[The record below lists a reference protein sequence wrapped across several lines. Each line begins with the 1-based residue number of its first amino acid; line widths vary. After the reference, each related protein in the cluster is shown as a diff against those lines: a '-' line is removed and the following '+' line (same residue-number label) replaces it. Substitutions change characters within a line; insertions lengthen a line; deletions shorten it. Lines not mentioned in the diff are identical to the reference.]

1 MTPQK
6 VIIDTDPGV
15 DDTMAIFF
23 ALRSPELDV
32 IGLTTIFGNVRT
44 DLATTNA
51 LRLLE
56 IAGRTDIPV
65 AKGADDPLAG
75 PFKGPVPFVH
85 GDDGQGNVA
94 LLAPQT
100 QAIEQTA
107 AAFIIEQIMAAPGEV
122 TLVPLGPLTN
132 IALAVRLEP
141 RIAQNVKEVVL
152 MGGNALCP
160 GNATP
165 AAEANIHND
174 PEAADVVF
182 GAGWPVT
189 MVGLDVTHKVNLT
202 PEHIARYEASAD
214 PLARHIARILPH
226 YRAYFE
232 KVNPAMRGIYVHD
245 SSAVAYVIDPA
256 LFETKQWPLR
266 VETQGFSR
274 GKTWPAIGT
283 GDEYLPAAWRNRPPV
298 NVCVGVDAARLMALE
313 TKRLTQPA

>member
-1 MTPQK
+1 MAQK
-6 VIIDTDPGV
+6 MIIDTDPGV
-15 DDTMAIFF
+15 DDAMAIFF

-32 IGLTTIFGNVRT
+32 IGLTTVFGNVHT

-85 GDDGQGNVA
+85 GDDGQGNA
-94 LLAPQT
+94 NLPAPRSRPIDQP
-100 QAIEQTA
+100 A
-107 AAFIIEQIMAAPGEV
+107 AAFIVEQIMAAPGEI
-122 TLVPLGPLTN
+122 TLVPIGPLTN
-132 IALAVRLEP
+132 IALALRLEP
-141 RIAQNVKEVVL
+141 RIAQNVKQVVL

-174 PEAADVVF
+174 PEAADIVF

-189 MVGLDVTHKVNLT
+189 MVGLDVTHQVNMT
-202 PEHIARYEASAD
+202 PEHFERYAASPD
-214 PLARHIARILPH
+214 PLAQHIARIVPH

-232 KVNPAMRGIYVHD
+232 RANPGMRGIYVHD
-245 SSAVAYVIDPA
+245 SSAIAYVIDPT
-256 LFETKQWPLR
+256 LFETRQWPLR

-283 GDEYLPAAWRNRPPV
+283 GAEQLPAAWRNRPPV
-298 NVCVGVDAARLMALE
+298 NVCVGVDAKRLIALE
-313 TKRLTQPA
+313 TGRLTQPA